1 MPFLKPAPRSANIRI
16 ERVAKV
22 KINVLK
28 PVSSGVKKSGHVT
41 KSSPSSAT
49 GKSSPKALA
58 KVDKPIKKTSDE
70 TKAKSTEP
78 KSPKAKTEPK
88 TPKLKTPKPKTKGK
102 NPSAKASGDPAP
114 IPSSTKTSNRVT
126 KRTKKRKELPKGLVA
141 IGSFGSAAATHRA
154 QLGVGK
160 SNVRL
165 LPTALPVP
173 LRVKKA
179 GEVETSAKGSA
190 EPKKKKVTIAATG
203 MTTPSPTPSRGSSVS
218 RKQ

>member
-22 KINVLK
+22 KVNVLK
-28 PVSSGVKKSGHVT
+28 PVSSGVKKPGHVT
-41 KSSPSSAT
+41 KSSPSSAK
-49 GKSSPKALA
+49 GKSSPKPPS
-58 KVDKPIKKTSDE
+58 KVDKVIKKTSTE
-70 TKAKSTEP
+70 STKAKSTEL
-78 KSPKAKTEPK
+78 KSPNARTDP
-88 TPKLKTPKPKTKGK
+88 KTPKPKTKGK
-102 NPSAKASGDPAP
+102 PINKASGDPAP

-126 KRTKKRKELPKGLVA
+126 KRTKKTKELPKGLVA

-154 QLGVGK
+154 QLGAGK

-173 LRVKKA
+173 LPSKKE
-179 GEVETSAKGSA
+179 EVEASAKGSA
-190 EPKKKKVTIAATG
+190 EPKEKKKKKVTIASVG
-203 MTTPSPTPSRGSSVS
+203 LTTPSPTPSRGSSVS

>member
-28 PVSSGVKKSGHVT
+28 PISSGVKKSGHVT

-58 KVDKPIKKTSDE
+58 KVDKPTKKTSAE

-78 KSPKAKTEPK
+78 KSPKAKTDP
-88 TPKLKTPKPKTKGK
+88 KTPKPKTKGK

-114 IPSSTKTSNRVT
+114 IPTSTKTSNRVT
-126 KRTKKRKELPKGLVA
+126 KRTKKRTELPKGLVA
-141 IGSFGSAAATHRA
+141 IGSFGSAAAAHRA

-190 EPKKKKVTIAATG
+190 EPKKKKVTIATTG

>member
-28 PVSSGVKKSGHVT
+28 PISSGVKKSGHVT

-88 TPKLKTPKPKTKGK
+88 TPKPKNKGK

-126 KRTKKRKELPKGLVA
+126 KRTKKRTELPKGLVA

-165 LPTALPVP
+165 LPTALSVP

-190 EPKKKKVTIAATG
+190 EPKKVTIATTG

>member
-22 KINVLK
+22 RINVLK
-28 PVSSGVKKSGHVT
+28 PVTSGVKKSSHVT

-49 GKSSPKALA
+49 GKSSPKAHA

-70 TKAKSTEP
+70 TKAK
-78 KSPKAKTEPK
+78 TEPK
-88 TPKLKTPKPKTKGK
+88 TPKPKNKGK

-126 KRTKKRKELPKGLVA
+126 KRTKKRTELPKGLVA

-165 LPTALPVP
+165 LPTALSVP

-179 GEVETSAKGSA
+179 GEVETSAKGST
-190 EPKKKKVTIAATG
+190 EPKKVTIATTG